1 MATNLDNMM
10 SDTPGP
16 FGDFRPAGSK
26 IKAMDKT
33 SVHRLCSGQVV
44 LSMAIAV
51 KELVEN
57 ALDAGSNNVEIR
69 LQDHGAKTIEVSD
82 NGKGITEG
90 NFEALTLKHHTSKI
104 SEFED
109 VAFVS
114 TFGFRGEALSSLC
127 AVSRMSVTTCH
138 STSETG
144 TRLEYDHNGAITS
157 RQTYP
162 RPVGT
167 SVKISDLFCTMPVRL
182 KEFQRNLKKE
192 YNKMLH
198 NLHAYCLISTQARIT
213 CVNTTENGKRN
224 TIISTRGH
232 GSIASNICE
241 IFGAS
246 QNSFLQKIEW
256 HNRDPHE
263 DILTDFN
270 LNQTKLHS
278 QLKMYTLD
286 GYIST
291 CEHSKGR
298 SSPDRQFFYINDRP
312 CDMAKVSKLVN
323 EVYHQFNR
331 HQYPFVLLNI
341 KSKNLDNVDVNV
353 TPDKRLVFVEH
364 EKLLLA
370 TVKSCLVEM
379 FSSTPSILRV
389 SKSFAIKEHPNEIE
403 EKCLP
408 NEEKSNFNLSKLRA
422 MFGGDC
428 SNIAQMKVDTSVIRR
443 KKNTKDN
450 STTDQKSILELW
462 SVQHPSP
469 SRSSINDNVKIAMP
483 SKEKEPLESC
493 FKATT
498 TIELSNSEECTIEN
512 SISSDKFFENSAVSP
527 NMSSIP
533 NKKFRMCVG
542 DDEEKHLATKKERK
556 EVTLNFSTK
565 FLKEYAAKKQNNCD
579 KLSECLVSRRFSASI
594 DPKENNNAEEELR
607 KEINKKDFLK
617 MKIYGQFNRGFIIAG
632 LGDDLFIIDQHA
644 SDEKVALCIPEKLA
658 QLIEIKLIQW
668 VIIA

>member
-1 MATNLDNMM
+1 METNLDSMM

-16 FGDFRPAGSK
+16 SGDSGTTGSK

-57 ALDAGSNNVEIR
+57 ALDAGSNNVEVR
-69 LQDHGAKTIEVSD
+69 LEDHGAKTIEVSD
-82 NGKGITEG
+82 NGKGITQE

-138 STSETG
+138 SNSETG

-198 NLHAYCLISTQARIT
+198 NLHAYCLISTHARIT
-213 CVNTTENGKRN
+213 CVNTTEKGKRN

-241 IFGAS
+241 IFGAT
-246 QNSFLQKIEW
+246 QNSSLQKIEW

-270 LNQTKLHS
+270 LSHTKLLS
-278 QLKMYTLD
+278 QIKMYTLD

-312 CDMAKVSKLVN
+312 CDIAKVSKLVN

-353 TPDKRLVFVEH
+353 TPDKRLVFVEN

-389 SKSFAIKEHPNEIE
+389 SNSFAIKELPNESE

-408 NEEKSNFNLSKLRA
+408 NKEKNNFNLSKLRA
-422 MFGGDC
+422 MYGGDF
-428 SNIAQMKVDTSVIRR
+428 SDIAQMKVDTSVIRR
-443 KKNTKDN
+443 KKNAKDN

-469 SRSSINDNVKIAMP
+469 IRSSIHDDMKIAMP
-483 SKEKEPLESC
+483 SKEKTTSESS

-498 TIELSNSEECTIEN
+498 TTELSNSEECTMEHSTSNDKN
-512 SISSDKFFENSAVSP
+512 SENSAMSP
-527 NMSSIP
+527 NMVAIP
-533 NKKFRMCVG
+533 NKKIRLCVG
-542 DDEEKHLATKKERK
+542 DEEEKHSATKKERK
-556 EVTLNFSTK
+556 EVILNVSTK
-565 FLKEYAAKKQNNCD
+565 FLKEYAAKKPNNHD
-579 KLSECLVSRRFSASI
+579 KLSECLVSRRFCASI

-632 LGDDLFIIDQHA
+632 LGEDLFIIDQHA
-644 SDEKVALCIPEKLA
+644 SDEKVALCIPEK
-658 QLIEIKLIQW
+658 
-668 VIIA
+668 